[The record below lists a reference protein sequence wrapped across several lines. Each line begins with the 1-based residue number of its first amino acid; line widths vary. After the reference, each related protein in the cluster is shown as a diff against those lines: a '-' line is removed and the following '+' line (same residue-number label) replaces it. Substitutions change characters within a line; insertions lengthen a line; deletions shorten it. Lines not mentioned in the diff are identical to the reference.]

1 MSIDREAS
9 CRRCRVYCDWVV
21 DPLGCLGCSRLYAYD
36 AKDGR
41 RYVGCVEGVH
51 LAELELQVLEASVEE
66 GRAFGGVR
74 AARLPLPICSATVD
88 PAYPQRLP
96 EIGCVNPEFH
106 EPPGGGTITI
116 SVRGASSA
124 SPSPDDA

>member
-1 MSIDREAS
+1 MSFDREAS

-21 DPLGCLGCSRLYAYD
+21 EPTGCLGCARLYAFD

-51 LAELELQVLEASVEE
+51 AAEVDLRTLEASVEE
-66 GRAFGGVR
+66 GRVFGGIR
-74 AARLPLPICSATVD
+74 AARVPPPICDARID
-88 PAYPQRLP
+88 AAYPARLP

-106 EPPGGGTITI
+106 EPPGGGAFTV
-116 SVRGASSA
+116 SVRGTSA
-124 SPSPDDA
+124 SPPPDGA

>member
-51 LAELELQVLEASVEE
+51 RAELELQVLEASVED

-74 AARLPLPICSATVD
+74 AARLPLSICTAKVD

-96 EIGCVNPEFH
+96 DIGCVNPEFH
-106 EPPGGGTITI
+106 EPPGGGTFTI

-124 SPSPDDA
+124 SSPPDGA